1 MDQTYDHSEDKIIA
15 GFHRLNDHVT
25 YVVKRKLEIDTELRQ
40 ADTDLEQY
48 CRKYNEVLKGNIE
61 GYIPL
66 E

>member
-1 MDQTYDHSEDKIIA
+1 MDQTYDHSEDKIKA

-25 YVVKRKLEIDTELRQ
+25 YVFKRKLEIDTELRQ